1 MNSNKINLQLGD
13 IIEIDSPSNDFYDK
27 KIFFINYIDNK
38 KINLISENIETTLL
52 IDDDGNFLEESIDN
66 FILLYRNKFP
76 GYIEQNNLKINQKI
90 SIYFNGEKPFIING
104 IITNIEEDML
114 ELTIEDSEE
123 VIYIDFAYSGIPEH
137 LNIEKIVIRN
147 EKKSLKKE
155 TETETEKETKTET
168 ENKDIDED
176 SIKKSMDNLELND
189 DDFDIIHLKE
199 KNYVIMDELDL
210 EEELEEIY
218 YSINVSDD
226 EKRYSLDEQI
236 NDYLNYSIGLIKP
249 ENLNQEKIEYI
260 NKEINR
266 YIELRELYSEYDEN
280 RYIKLPTLKNEY
292 NKPLKDIILN
302 LNKKIYW
309 LLPVISNK
317 RHIFVNSEEYSD
329 SYDDFVLNNN
339 FNVFLKNLENLIESW
354 RKNNSKEKFNDYKK
368 YINDLYEMFDSNILK
383 YENYSEINGNNIDVI
398 NDTYDNFYSY
408 CVNKGNINKEKFV
421 MDVYNQGIKMLEMD
435 IINGKKTFNPK
446 KLTENDKI
454 KIISFITLPLP
465 MFSFSQI
472 NNNYT
477 NIFDKS
483 ILDTIFINY
492 NEIFNLNVNKYI
504 FNQEDIELF
513 KNSDKNIHNNNIFKS
528 VNSFELVNKLD
539 DEDTN
544 YKNNLDNLLE
554 SFIPSNNVF
563 IKTIFENYKIYNLS
577 QLLKYLQC
585 ANIDYYNIHSN
596 SFDIIKKELNDNSN
610 KFKLDLISHI
620 QEIKKKIDSINNNL
634 KSSNNNYTFSLLNK
648 ELKDELLNAYKIDE
662 KIINN
667 NEEFI
672 NKIINID
679 NGNFFYTSIN
689 KSIIDLIVSNLLDNF
704 IKHQK
709 KLEKNS
715 IELEKENTCEK
726 YVLSKKY
733 NNIED
738 IEADNNKLIFY
749 DSKFDKTLYSLIND
763 YENERKTMDEE
774 TFKTFLKK
782 EIIEKLNLTE
792 EKAEREAKSIIQ
804 EKREIIN
811 GDYALLINKED
822 NKNYIY
828 IRDEDIW
835 KLDEKFKD
843 NFYIDSNKIFCDT
856 NEKCLNVNDKC
867 ENIDLIKNKLD
878 KNNIDEIL
886 KSFDLKYNIS
896 IEEIKGKI
904 NDEYEN
910 SKYML
915 NKIHNINK
923 EFDENVNNLLL
934 EFNKVNNDSFLKSP
948 NESLRDRIL
957 AYPDIIKRN
966 YYIRIFAKNCL
977 RYANSE
983 ENSNWL
989 YCKKI
994 NIKILPL
1001 FLLKLANVFDN
1012 KTQYLIELD
1021 TICSEQGTISDDN
1034 SYWVDK
1040 HSGYIIKRIEFN
1052 NDEGYD
1058 ESGYK
1063 LNTKEI
1069 LESDYALNIES
1080 KFVSEETK
1088 MINNIIKTIG
1098 QMLGINILNFKEE
1111 INYNVLKLLKKK
1123 IPDKKSYEEKMEKLK
1138 KKDPKAKNLP
1148 SYEDAYNNILLLLTV
1163 SFIIIYIQSNI
1174 PSFTTKKTFP
1184 GCIKSF
1190 SGFPLSG
1197 EEDKTFITYIA
1208 CIINKIKSSIKPWN
1222 TILKVSENNIIRKL
1236 ESLLKDDILKDD
1248 KINQI
1253 LNKKKKYLLEN
1264 PETEFFEENFIN
1276 SLYNFMPPLI
1286 DFKIKSSDIISLPS
1300 NFGEIMIENFKKK
1313 NNINYIDILNG
1324 KIIFVANE
1332 IIEKIQNIV
1341 KKKSPILENN
1351 NGEPYMENACCN
1363 SDNNAI
1369 KYFIKEDKI
1378 IESNN
1383 SLILNYEKIIKDIK
1397 ILESST
1403 ILFHNQN
1410 TKNIFPKLSNDFSE
1424 ETIYKSFIFYCNF
1437 NNQNAIDNNIK
1448 PICNSKPIGI
1458 DYNEDIYNIIEN
1470 IKEQGKNFNN
1480 EALLNLID
1488 IINKKNTNYIDNNIQ
1503 NLNNIEELRNLINDY
1518 NHNSLIEKFDDIFI
1532 NKLYNLIDNYDIIK
1546 FNDSDSNDI
1555 KNYLYRANNIM
1566 KNNIM
1571 LNLKNID
1578 TLSKQEYENFERK
1591 INFSFDSK
1599 NFYLFK
1605 NYLIDLI
1612 KIFPNIVCNKSI
1624 NYNGVPKH
1632 WNLSEIHNSDVYN
1645 ILKKYYSNFLNFS
1658 NVDILRIIFNFIN
1671 DKYSIFIK
1679 LSEKFVYY
1687 EEILINKDTKIFSI
1701 FDINL
1706 LNMIYNY
1713 FYLNIFNEFFNI
1725 LENNDI
1731 ELNISSFNDSYDKNV
1746 IYKDI
1751 FDYLNNFLNT
1761 LHNVN
1766 NDINN
1771 SYKKVKE
1778 NITFAKEKEKDL
1790 ITDYLKNL
1798 SDEEREIENLFKNNK
1813 LEKWNKGM
1821 QKGVTQYVK
1830 ENYDE
1835 ERIAMEKQALLEKK
1849 LNKKDFITDMNKEI
1863 FLMEMEE
1870 KENAENDIE
1879 NDAYDM
1885 NDMADDDDYESED
1898 EY

>member
-1 MNSNKINLQLGD
+1 MNNNKINLQLGD

-52 IDDDGNFLEESIDN
+52 IDDNGNFLEESIDN

-76 GYIEQNNLKINQKI
+76 GYIKQNNLKINQKI
-90 SIYFNGEKPFIING
+90 SIYFNGTKPFIING

-123 VIYIDFAYSGIPEH
+123 VIYIDFAYSGIPDN
-137 LNIEKIVIRN
+137 LNIEKIVIRD
-147 EKKSLKKE
+147 EKVSL
-155 TETETEKETKTET
+155 EKEKEKEKEDEII
-168 ENKDIDED
+168 ENSINEDNSKID
-176 SIKKSMDNLELND
+176 LED
-189 DDFDIIHLKE
+189 DDFDIIHLNTQ
-199 KNYVIMDELDL
+199 NYVIMDEIDL
-210 EEELEEIY
+210 EEELDEIY

-226 EKRYSLDEQI
+226 EKRYSLEEQI
-236 NDYLNYSIGLIKP
+236 NDYLNYNIGLIKP

-266 YIELRELYSEYDEN
+266 YIELRDLYSDYDEN
-280 RYIKLPTLKNEY
+280 RNVKLPTLKNEFD
-292 NKPLKDIILN
+292 KPLKDIVLN

-309 LLPVISNK
+309 ILPVISNK
-317 RHIFVNSEEYSD
+317 KNIFINSEDYND

-339 FNVFLKNLENLIESW
+339 FNIFLKNLETLIESW

-383 YENYSEINGNNIDVI
+383 YENYSEVNCNNIDVI

-421 MDVYNQGIKMLEMD
+421 MDVYNQGINMLEMD
-435 IINGKKTFNPK
+435 FINGKKTLNPK

-465 MFSFSQI
+465 IFSFSQI
-472 NNNYT
+472 NSNYI

-483 ILDTIFINY
+483 ILDKAFLKY
-492 NEIFNLNVNKYI
+492 DEIFKLNINKYL

-513 KNSDKNIHNNNIFKS
+513 KNTDKNIHDNNIFKNI
-528 VNSFELVNKLD
+528 NSFELINKLD

-563 IKTIFENYKIYNLS
+563 IKTIFDNYNIYNLS
-577 QLLKYLQC
+577 DLLKYLQC

-596 SFDIIKKELNDNSN
+596 SFDIIKSELKKNSN

-620 QEIKKKIDSINNNL
+620 QELKILINNINKNL
-634 KSSNNNYTFSLLNK
+634 NSSNNNYSFSLLNK
-648 ELKDELLNAYKIDE
+648 ELKDELLLAYKIDE

-667 NEEFI
+667 NEEFL
-672 NKIINID
+672 NKIIDID
-679 NGNFFYTSIN
+679 DGNFLNICIK
-689 KSIIDLIVSNLLDNF
+689 KSNIDLIVSNLLDNF

-709 KLEKNS
+709 KIEKNS

-726 YVLSKKY
+726 FVLSKKY
-733 NNIED
+733 NNIEE
-738 IEADNNKLIFY
+738 IEEDNNKLIYY
-749 DSKFDKTLYSLIND
+749 DAKFDKTLYSFIND
-763 YENERKTMDEE
+763 YENEKKSMDTE

-792 EKAEREAKSIIQ
+792 EKAEREAKSIIG

-811 GDYALLINKED
+811 GDYAVLINKED

-835 KLDEKFKD
+835 KIDENFKD

-856 NEKCLNVNDKC
+856 NQKCLNVNDKC
-867 ENIDLIKNKLD
+867 ENIDIIKNKLD

-904 NDEYEN
+904 NDEYTN
-910 SKYML
+910 SKNLL
-915 NKIHNINK
+915 NKIHNINN
-923 EFDENVNNLLL
+923 ENNENINNLLL
-934 EFNKVNNDSFLKSP
+934 KLNKVNSDIVLKSP
-948 NESLRDRIL
+948 NEFLRDRIL
-957 AYPDIIKRN
+957 SYPDIIKKN

-977 RYANSE
+977 RYANDGE
-983 ENSNWL
+983 DNNWL

-1012 KTQYLIELD
+1012 KSQYLIELD

-1063 LNTKEI
+1063 LNTKEV
-1069 LESDYALNIES
+1069 LDTDYALNIEN
-1080 KFVSEETK
+1080 KIVSEETK

-1098 QMLGINILNFKEE
+1098 QMLGINILNYKEQ
-1111 INYNVLKLLKKK
+1111 IHYNVLKILKKK
-1123 IPDKKSYEEKMEKLK
+1123 IPDKKSYEEKIDKLK
-1138 KKDPKAKNLP
+1138 KKDAKAKNLP
-1148 SYEDAYNNILLLLTV
+1148 NYEDACNNILLLLTV
-1163 SFIIIYIQSNI
+1163 CFIIIYIQTNI
-1174 PSFTTKKTFP
+1174 PSLTTKKTFP

-1208 CIINKIKSSIKPWN
+1208 CVMNKIKSSIKPWN
-1222 TILKVSENNIIRKL
+1222 TILKVSENNIIRKI

-1248 KINQI
+1248 KINEI
-1253 LNKKKKYLLEN
+1253 LNKKKQYLLEN
-1264 PETEFFEENFIN
+1264 PEIEYFEENFIN

-1286 DFKIKSSDIISLPS
+1286 DFKIKSSDITPLAS
-1300 NFGEIMIENFKKK
+1300 NFGELMIENFKKK
-1313 NNINYIDILNG
+1313 NNNNYIDILNG
-1324 KIIFVANE
+1324 KIIFITNDT
-1332 IIEKIQNIV
+1332 IERIQNII
-1341 KKKSPILENN
+1341 KKKSPILESN

-1363 SDNNAI
+1363 SENNSI
-1369 KYFIKEDKI
+1369 NFFIKEDKI
-1378 IESNN
+1378 IDSNN
-1383 SLILNYEKIIKDIK
+1383 SLIFNYEKIIKDIK
-1397 ILESST
+1397 TLESCT
-1403 ILFHNQN
+1403 ILFHNEN

-1424 ETIYKSFIFYCNF
+1424 ETIYKTFIFYCNF
-1437 NNQNAIDNNIK
+1437 NNNNLIDNNIK

-1458 DYNEDIYNIIEN
+1458 NYDEDINSIIEN

-1488 IINKKNTNYIDNNIQ
+1488 IINKKNIKYIDNSIQ
-1503 NLNNIEELRNLINDY
+1503 NLNNIEELRNIINNY
-1518 NHNSLIEKFDDIFI
+1518 NNDTLIEKFDDIFI
-1532 NKLYNLIDNYDIIK
+1532 DKFYKLIDNYDIIK
-1546 FNDSDSNDI
+1546 FNEEDSNDI
-1555 KNYLYRANNIM
+1555 KNYLYRVNNIM

-1578 TLSKQEYENFERK
+1578 TLSKQEFENFEKK
-1591 INFSFDSK
+1591 INISFNNN

-1624 NYNGVPKH
+1624 NYSGIPKH
-1632 WNLSEIHNSDVYN
+1632 WNLSDIHNNDIYN
-1645 ILKKYYSNFLNFS
+1645 ILKKYYSNFLNF
-1658 NVDILRIIFNFIN
+1658 NNINILKIVFNYIN

-1679 LSEKFVYY
+1679 LSEKIVYY
-1687 EEILINKDTKIFSI
+1687 EEILINKDEKISSI

-1731 ELNISSFNDSYDKNV
+1731 ELSISSLDDSYNKNE
-1746 IYKDI
+1746 IYKNI
-1751 FDYLNNFLNT
+1751 FDFLNNFLNT
-1761 LHNVN
+1761 LHSVN

-1771 SYKKVKE
+1771 SYKKIKE
-1778 NITFAKEKEKDL
+1778 NITFSKEKEKDL

-1798 SDEEREIENLFKNNK
+1798 TDEEREIENLFKNNK

-1835 ERIAMEKQALLEKK
+1835 ERIAIEKQAILEKK

-1870 KENAENDIE
+1870 EEVIQNDIE
-1879 NDAYDM
+1879 EDAYDM
-1885 NDMADDDDYESED
+1885 NDIADDDDYESED

>member
-13 IIEIDSPSNDFYDK
+13 IIEIDSPSNEFYDK

-66 FILLYRNKFP
+66 FILLYRNKFS
-76 GYIEQNNLKINQKI
+76 GYIQQNNLKINQKI
-90 SIYFNGEKPFIING
+90 SIYFSGEKPFIING

-123 VIYIDFAYSGIPEH
+123 IIYIDFAYSGIPEH
-137 LNIEKIVIRN
+137 LNIEKIIVRN
-147 EKKSLKKE
+147 EKRSLEKAK
-155 TETETEKETKTET
+155 EKESEEKES
-168 ENKDIDED
+168 EEKDIDDLDEQ
-176 SIKKSMDNLELND
+176 SINNLELND
-189 DDFDIIHLKE
+189 DDFDIIHLNE
-199 KNYVIMDELDL
+199 KNHVIMDELDL
-210 EEELEEIY
+210 EEELDEIY

-236 NDYLNYSIGLIKP
+236 NDYLNYNIGLIKP

-260 NKEINR
+260 NKEITR
-266 YIELRELYSEYDEN
+266 YIELRELYSDYDEN
-280 RYIKLPTLKNEY
+280 RYVKLPTLKNEF
-292 NKPLKDIILN
+292 NKPLKETILN

-317 RHIFVNSEEYSD
+317 KHIFINSEEYSD
-329 SYDDFVLNNN
+329 NYDDFVLNNN
-339 FNVFLKNLENLIESW
+339 FNIFLKNLDNLIESW

-368 YINDLYEMFDSNILK
+368 YINDLYEMFDSNILN
-383 YENYSEINGNNIDVI
+383 YENYSEINANNIDVI

-435 IINGKKTFNPK
+435 IINGKKTLNPK

-483 ILDTIFINY
+483 ILDKVFINY
-492 NEIFNLNVNKYI
+492 NEIFDLNVNKYI
-504 FNQEDIELF
+504 FNQENIELF
-513 KNSDKNIHNNNIFKS
+513 KNSDKNIHNNNIFRS
-528 VNSFELVNKLD
+528 VNSFELVNKSD

-544 YKNNLDNLLE
+544 YNNNLDDLLE

-563 IKTIFENYKIYNLS
+563 IKIIFENYKIYNLS
-577 QLLKYLQC
+577 DLLKYLQC

-596 SFDIIKKELNDNSN
+596 NFDIIKKELNTNSN

-620 QEIKKKIDSINNNL
+620 QEIKTNIDNINKNL

-667 NEEFI
+667 NEEFM

-709 KLEKNS
+709 KLEKNNV
-715 IELEKENTCEK
+715 ELEKENTCEK
-726 YVLSKKY
+726 FILSKKY

-738 IEADNNKLIFY
+738 IESDNNKLIFY
-749 DSKFDKTLYSLIND
+749 DAKFDKTLYSFIND
-763 YENERKTMDEE
+763 YENEKKTMDGE

-856 NEKCLNVNDKC
+856 NQKCLSINDKC
-867 ENIDLIKNKLD
+867 ENIDIIKNKLD
-878 KNNIDEIL
+878 KNNIDELL

-904 NDEYEN
+904 NNEYEN

-923 EFDENVNNLLL
+923 DFDENVNNLLL
-934 EFNKVNNDSFLKSP
+934 KFNKVNSDSFLKSP

-957 AYPDIIKRN
+957 AYPDIIKKN

-983 ENSNWL
+983 ENIHWL

-1012 KTQYLIELD
+1012 KAQYLIELD

-1069 LESDYALNIES
+1069 LETDYALNIES
-1080 KFVSEETK
+1080 KYLSEETK
-1088 MINNIIKTIG
+1088 MINNIIKTLG

-1123 IPDKKSYEEKMEKLK
+1123 YQIKKVTK
-1138 KKDPKAKNLP
+1138 KK
-1148 SYEDAYNNILLLLTV
+1148 
-1163 SFIIIYIQSNI
+1163 
-1174 PSFTTKKTFP
+1174 
-1184 GCIKSF
+1184 
-1190 SGFPLSG
+1190 
-1197 EEDKTFITYIA
+1197 
-1208 CIINKIKSSIKPWN
+1208 
-1222 TILKVSENNIIRKL
+1222 
-1236 ESLLKDDILKDD
+1236 
-1248 KINQI
+1248 
-1253 LNKKKKYLLEN
+1253 
-1264 PETEFFEENFIN
+1264 
-1276 SLYNFMPPLI
+1276 
-1286 DFKIKSSDIISLPS
+1286 
-1300 NFGEIMIENFKKK
+1300 
-1313 NNINYIDILNG
+1313 
-1324 KIIFVANE
+1324 
-1332 IIEKIQNIV
+1332 
-1341 KKKSPILENN
+1341 
-1351 NGEPYMENACCN
+1351 
-1363 SDNNAI
+1363 
-1369 KYFIKEDKI
+1369 
-1378 IESNN
+1378 
-1383 SLILNYEKIIKDIK
+1383 
-1397 ILESST
+1397 
-1403 ILFHNQN
+1403 
-1410 TKNIFPKLSNDFSE
+1410 
-1424 ETIYKSFIFYCNF
+1424 
-1437 NNQNAIDNNIK
+1437 
-1448 PICNSKPIGI
+1448 
-1458 DYNEDIYNIIEN
+1458 
-1470 IKEQGKNFNN
+1470 
-1480 EALLNLID
+1480 
-1488 IINKKNTNYIDNNIQ
+1488 
-1503 NLNNIEELRNLINDY
+1503 
-1518 NHNSLIEKFDDIFI
+1518 
-1532 NKLYNLIDNYDIIK
+1532 
-1546 FNDSDSNDI
+1546 
-1555 KNYLYRANNIM
+1555 
-1566 KNNIM
+1566 
-1571 LNLKNID
+1571 
-1578 TLSKQEYENFERK
+1578 
-1591 INFSFDSK
+1591 
-1599 NFYLFK
+1599 
-1605 NYLIDLI
+1605 
-1612 KIFPNIVCNKSI
+1612 
-1624 NYNGVPKH
+1624 
-1632 WNLSEIHNSDVYN
+1632 
-1645 ILKKYYSNFLNFS
+1645 
-1658 NVDILRIIFNFIN
+1658 
-1671 DKYSIFIK
+1671 
-1679 LSEKFVYY
+1679 
-1687 EEILINKDTKIFSI
+1687 
-1701 FDINL
+1701 
-1706 LNMIYNY
+1706 
-1713 FYLNIFNEFFNI
+1713 
-1725 LENNDI
+1725 
-1731 ELNISSFNDSYDKNV
+1731 
-1746 IYKDI
+1746 
-1751 FDYLNNFLNT
+1751 
-1761 LHNVN
+1761 
-1766 NDINN
+1766 
-1771 SYKKVKE
+1771 
-1778 NITFAKEKEKDL
+1778 
-1790 ITDYLKNL
+1790 
-1798 SDEEREIENLFKNNK
+1798 
-1813 LEKWNKGM
+1813 
-1821 QKGVTQYVK
+1821 
-1830 ENYDE
+1830 
-1835 ERIAMEKQALLEKK
+1835 
-1849 LNKKDFITDMNKEI
+1849 
-1863 FLMEMEE
+1863 
-1870 KENAENDIE
+1870 
-1879 NDAYDM
+1879 
-1885 NDMADDDDYESED
+1885 
-1898 EY
+1898 